1 MFPFFQQVYDFVMK
15 SDSSLSD
22 SCDPD
27 EVYSPTLQKRMQSLV
42 KKPQFHPYKGHIV
55 TLKSKDILEYL
66 NKTGKDINFS
76 SKHQKY
82 NQILLNVC
90 KSLYLKYDPN
100 MIYAF
105 NDEINLV
112 FYHNNDDVEYV
123 YKGDIHKTIT
133 MMTSFVSIQFS
144 KEFSSENL
152 ELDFL
157 VNGRF
162 VEFEDDYE
170 MLNYIIWRQ
179 NDCYRNNLTVL
190 HNQFGNS
197 SHSMKITDVILSLE
211 QLEKEFQE
219 SNGMKRSNF
228 GMEMSFFY
236 GNLIKKEIVYKEI
249 NGKMICKKHFNVDNN
264 MVLKWNFNENLQKY
278 IYNKLL

>member
-1 MFPFFQQVYDFVMK
+1 MQYDTHY
-15 SDSSLSD
+15 LNQ
-22 SCDPD
+22 CDPE

-42 KKPQFHPYKGHIV
+42 QKPHFHPYKGHII
-55 TLKSKDILEYL
+55 TLKSKEILEYL
-66 NKTGKDINFS
+66 NKTGKDVDFS
-76 SKHQKY
+76 SKHLNFNK
-82 NQILLNVC
+82 ILVNVC
-90 KSLYLKYDPN
+90 QSLYLKYDPN

-112 FYHNNDDVEYV
+112 FYHNNNDVEYV
-123 YKGDIHKTIT
+123 YRGDIYKTVT
-133 MMTSFVSIQFS
+133 MMTSFASIQFT
-144 KEFSSENL
+144 KEFVSSNL
-152 ELDFL
+152 DFEFL

-162 VEFEDDYE
+162 VEFDDDYE

-190 HNQFGNS
+190 HNQYANS

-211 QLEKEFQE
+211 QLEKDFQE
-219 SNGMKRSNF
+219 SSGLKRSNF
-228 GMEMSFFY
+228 GMNMSFFY

-249 NGKMICKKHFNVDNN
+249 NGKMVCKKHFNVDNN
-264 MVLKWNFNENLQKY
+264 MVLKWNFNENVQKY